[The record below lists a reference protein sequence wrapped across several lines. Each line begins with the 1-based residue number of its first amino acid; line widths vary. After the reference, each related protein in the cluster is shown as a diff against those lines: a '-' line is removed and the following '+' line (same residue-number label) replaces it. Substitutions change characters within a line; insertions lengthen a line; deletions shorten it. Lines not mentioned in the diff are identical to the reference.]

1 MTAVHLRLLILCISA
16 LIAGVTFFIVS
27 NQVSFVEKVLRDLE
41 KQMAPELPV
50 QLNRQITLV
59 GVLATSNKTLS
70 ATIGLIDETNLES
83 KTKMRQ
89 RMANS
94 FCRLESFDRLFELG
108 ARLEIRII
116 KSKDSILLHEF
127 LLTNEDCASLRTTT

>member
-1 MTAVHLRLLILCISA
+1 MKAEHLRLLILCLSA
-16 LIAGVTFFIVS
+16 LIAGVTFFTVS
-27 NQVSFVEKVLRDLE
+27 NQVSFVEKVLREVE

-59 GVLATSNKTLS
+59 GVLATSDKTLS
-70 ATIGLIDETNLES
+70 ATIGVIDETNLEG

-94 FCRLESFDRLFELG
+94 FCNLESFDRLFELG

-116 KSKDSILLHEF
+116 KSNDSTLLQEFIL
-127 LLTNEDCASLRTTT
+127 TREDCTALLAT

>member
-1 MTAVHLRLLILCISA
+1 MTAVHIRLLILCISA

-27 NQVSFVEKVLRDLE
+27 NQVSFVENILSNVE
-41 KQMAPELPV
+41 AEMAPKLPTK
-50 QLNRQITLV
+50 LNRHITFIGL
-59 GVLATSNKTLS
+59 LATGDKTLS
-70 ATIGLIDETNLES
+70 ATLGVSDDLNLES

-94 FCRLESFDRLFELG
+94 FCHLESFAKLFELG

-116 KSKDSILLHEF
+116 KSKDSILLQEF
-127 LLTNEDCASLRTTT
+127 ILTREDCTALAVT

>member
-1 MTAVHLRLLILCISA
+1 VVRAVHLRLLILGLSA
-16 LIAGVTFFIVS
+16 FIAGVTFFIVS
-27 NQVSFVEKVLRDLE
+27 NQVSFVEKVLRDME

-50 QLNRQITLV
+50 KLNQQVTLV
-59 GVLATSNKTLS
+59 GVLATSDKTLS
-70 ATIGLIDETNLES
+70 ATIGVIDETNWES

-94 FCRLESFDRLFELG
+94 FCNLESFDRLFELG

-116 KSKDSILLHEF
+116 KSNDSILLQEF
-127 LLTNEDCASLRTTT
+127 ILTREDCTALTAT